1 MRLLIPVLAVSL
13 TMPAIAQTGVPSM
26 SAQHSGAMDNMKIED
41 DNDPFVPNAFTG
53 SFTLEIQNYADGKP
67 TTEAPHVMHFWSS
80 PDKVLMEFQAIPG
93 QGAQMKMLTDLKEKW
108 TYMMMTDG
116 QGNKRAMKSHKKKIV
131 YTGDPDAHI
140 TVTKETKVIDGH
152 ACTKVIGT
160 SKEGTWTAWVAK
172 DIDVNLSDIMGAGPG
187 RSKESRDWKDVKG
200 FPLEMTMTDK
210 DGHTNMVMHI
220 RDFKVGSVD
229 PSVFSMDGYQVMEI
243 PGMGQ

>member
-1 MRLLIPVLAVSL
+1 
-13 TMPAIAQTGVPSM
+13 
-26 SAQHSGAMDNMKIED
+26 
-41 DNDPFVPNAFTG
+41 
-53 SFTLEIQNYADGKP
+53 
-67 TTEAPHVMHFWSS
+67 
-80 PDKVLMEFQAIPG
+80 
-93 QGAQMKMLTDLKEKW
+93 
-108 TYMMMTDG
+108 
-116 QGNKRAMKSHKKKIV
+116 
-131 YTGDPDAHI
+131 
-140 TVTKETKVIDGH
+140 VTKETKVIDGH